1 MALAESADR
10 VPVFDL
16 NPEFVGPE
24 ERLAKW
30 SEWTRPICDF
40 APLNWRGTDGILRAR
55 AWPTGKAVFTDTL
68 IEPHVTK
75 RETYHVRNYAKPTLV
90 TRMHAFGHSS
100 SEVRSDAYITKP
112 GDLNVVD
119 FTETYSSI
127 STRVRF
133 FTFVVSHEAVNY
145 DPSVHAPHI
154 RMPPDGP
161 QGAALASAFLRIMKG
176 LPVFTVK
183 EAEAAVDHFLSL
195 FARMLEQSLEETA
208 SPPDPTQKRQAAIRT
223 FVENHLLSPDLTP
236 GMLAAEFGISRATV
250 YRDVEEMGGLQ
261 RYIIRRRLE
270 EACKELAFGPD
281 MRGIVGDVANRWHF
295 SSTAHFSRE
304 FRRRFGFNPG
314 KALNCA
320 LVQTPSEAAK
330 DSPAAS
336 REEAPEWLERL

>member
-1 MALAESADR
+1 MVLAESADR
-10 VPVFDL
+10 VPVFDITT
-16 NPEFVGPE
+16 ESVSEE
-24 ERLAKW
+24 ERLATW

-40 APLNWRGTDGILRAR
+40 APLNWRGVEGLKRVR
-55 AWPTGKAVFTDTL
+55 AWPTEKAIFSDTL

-75 RETYHVRNYAKPTLV
+75 REPYHVRNFAKPTLV
-90 TRMHAFGHSS
+90 TRMHALGHSS
-100 SEVRSDAYITKP
+100 TEVRSDAYITSP

-154 RMPPDGP
+154 RMSPTGP

-183 EAEAAVDHFLSL
+183 EAEAAVDYFLSL
-195 FARMLEQSLEETA
+195 FARMLELSLEEKA
-208 SPPDPTQKRQAAIRT
+208 LPPDPAQKRQAEIRA
-223 FVENHLLSPDLTP
+223 FVENHLLSPDLGP
-236 GMLAAEFGISRATV
+236 GMLADEFGISRATV
-250 YRDVEEMGGLQ
+250 YRDIEEMGGLQ
-261 RYIIRRRLE
+261 RYIVRRRLE

-281 MRGIVGDVANRWHF
+281 VRGIIGEVANRWHF

-304 FRRRFGFNPG
+304 FGRRFGFSPS
-314 KALNCA
+314 KAVNCA
-320 LVQTPSEAAK
+320 LVQAPYEAAK
-330 DSPAAS
+330 GSPSSGRADT
-336 REEAPEWLERL
+336 PDWLDRL